1 VEEVL
6 PAVRDAEVAQGIE
19 VAVSTVV
26 AFAQR
31 SAGYLR
37 DVRGEVRKITWP
49 TWVDLRRTTLVV
61 LAFVI
66 VIGLIIGVMDVVS
79 SKLLIDVLGRLFS

>member
-1 VEEVL
+1 
-6 PAVRDAEVAQGIE
+6 
-19 VAVSTVV
+19 VSTVV

>member
-1 VEEVL
+1 MEEVL